1 MHNAINRNKQLIN
14 GCLEGKIS
22 KKKKKKKRGI
32 NQYRGPKDVVI
43 K

>member
-1 MHNAINRNKQLIN
+1 MGAWKEKFQ
-14 GCLEGKIS
+14 
-22 KKKKKKKRGI
+22 KKKKKRGI

>member
-1 MHNAINRNKQLIN
+1 MNKWVPGRKN
-14 GCLEGKIS
+14 F
-22 KKKKKKKRGI
+22 KKKKKKRGI